1 MNRIL
6 PLILMFVT
14 ALNLF
19 SASDNPAKI
28 RYSDPKP
35 YTFPGGDAALMKYI
49 EENLQYPADAKAEG
63 VEGRVIVYI
72 AFNTDGSIDEVEVA
86 RGRHPSLDKEAV
98 RIVKSLPKFI
108 PHKEVGGNKDFRFV
122 LPITFKLLKGEEQ
135 K

>member
-1 MNRIL
+1 MKRIL
-6 PLILMFVT
+6 PLILMLVT

-19 SASDNPAKI
+19 AVGDNSANI
-28 RYSDPKP
+28 RYSDPRP

-72 AFNTDGSIDEVEVA
+72 TFNTDGSIGEVEVA

-108 PHKEVGGNKDFRFV
+108 PYKEGDGNKYFRFT
-122 LPITFKLLKGEEQ
+122 LPITFKLPKGEEQ

>member
-14 ALNLF
+14 ALNIF

-63 VEGRVIVYI
+63 VEGRVVIQFKVEV
-72 AFNTDGSIDEVEVA
+72 DGSIGEVEVA

-108 PHKEVGGNKDFRFV
+108 PHKEVGGNKDFSFV
-122 LPITFKLLKGEEQ
+122 LPITFKLPKDEEQ

>member
-1 MNRIL
+1 ML
-6 PLILMFVT
+6 VT

-28 RYSDPKP
+28 RYSYPKP

-72 AFNTDGSIDEVEVA
+72 TFNTDGSIGEVEVA

-108 PHKEVGGNKDFRFV
+108 PYKEDEGNKDFRFT
-122 LPITFKLLKGEEQ
+122 LPITFKLPKGEEQ

>member
-1 MNRIL
+1 
-6 PLILMFVT
+6 MFVT

-19 SASDNPAKI
+19 AVGDNPAKI

-72 AFNTDGSIDEVEVA
+72 TFNTDGSIDEVEVA

-122 LPITFKLLKGEEQ
+122 LPIRFKLPKGEEQ

>member
-1 MNRIL
+1 
-6 PLILMFVT
+6 MFVT

-28 RYSDPKP
+28 RYSDPIP

-72 AFNTDGSIDEVEVA
+72 AFNTDGSIGEVEVA

-108 PHKEVGGNKDFRFV
+108 PHKEVGGNKDFSFV
-122 LPITFKLLKGEEQ
+122 LPITFKLPKDEEQ

>member
-1 MNRIL
+1 ML
-6 PLILMFVT
+6 VT

-19 SASDNPAKI
+19 SAGDNPAKI

-72 AFNTDGSIDEVEVA
+72 TFNTDGSIGEVEVA

-108 PHKEVGGNKDFRFV
+108 PYKEDEGNKDFRFT
-122 LPITFKLLKGEEQ
+122 LPISFKLPKGEEQ

>member
-1 MNRIL
+1 ML
-6 PLILMFVT
+6 VT

-19 SASDNPAKI
+19 AVGDNSANI
-28 RYSDPKP
+28 RYSDPRP

-72 AFNTDGSIDEVEVA
+72 TFNTDGSIGEVEVA

-108 PHKEVGGNKDFRFV
+108 PYKEGDGNKYFRFV
-122 LPITFKLLKGEEQ
+122 LPIRFKLPKGEEQ
-135 K
+135 N

>member
-1 MNRIL
+1 MKRIL
-6 PLILMFVT
+6 LLILMLVT

-19 SASDNPAKI
+19 AVGDNPANI

-72 AFNTDGSIDEVEVA
+72 TFNTDGSIDEVEVA
-86 RGRHPSLDKEAV
+86 RGRHPYLDKEAV

-122 LPITFKLLKGEEQ
+122 LPIRFKLPKGEEQ

>member
-1 MNRIL
+1 ML
-6 PLILMFVT
+6 VT

-72 AFNTDGSIDEVEVA
+72 TFNTDGSIGEVEVA

-108 PHKEVGGNKDFRFV
+108 PHKEDDGNKDFRFT
-122 LPITFKLLKGEEQ
+122 LPISFKLPKGEEQ

>member
-1 MNRIL
+1 
-6 PLILMFVT
+6 MFVT

-19 SASDNPAKI
+19 AVGDNPANI

-72 AFNTDGSIDEVEVA
+72 TFNTDGSIGEVEVA

-108 PHKEVGGNKDFRFV
+108 PHKEVGGNKYFRFV
-122 LPITFKLLKGEEQ
+122 LPIRFKLPKGEEQ

>member
-1 MNRIL
+1 MKRIL
-6 PLILMFVT
+6 LLILMLVT
-14 ALNLF
+14 VLNLF
-19 SASDNPAKI
+19 SAGDNPAKI
-28 RYSDPKP
+28 RYSEPRP

-72 AFNTDGSIDEVEVA
+72 AFNTDGSIGEVEVA

-122 LPITFKLLKGEEQ
+122 LPITFKLPKGEEQ

>member
-1 MNRIL
+1 MKRIL
-6 PLILMFVT
+6 LLILMFVT

-19 SASDNPAKI
+19 AVGDNPANI

-72 AFNTDGSIDEVEVA
+72 TFNTDGSIGEVEVA

-108 PHKEVGGNKDFRFV
+108 PHKKVGGNKDFRFV
-122 LPITFKLLKGEEQ
+122 LPIRFKLPKGEEQ

>member
-35 YTFPGGDAALMKYI
+35 YTFPGGEAALMKYI

-63 VEGRVIVYI
+63 VEGRVIV
-72 AFNTDGSIDEVEVA
+72 
-86 RGRHPSLDKEAV
+86 
-98 RIVKSLPKFI
+98 
-108 PHKEVGGNKDFRFV
+108 
-122 LPITFKLLKGEEQ
+122 
-135 K
+135 

>member
-1 MNRIL
+1 ML
-6 PLILMFVT
+6 VT

-19 SASDNPAKI
+19 SAGDNPAKI
-28 RYSDPKP
+28 RYSEPRP

-63 VEGRVIVYI
+63 VEGRVVIQFKVEV
-72 AFNTDGSIDEVEVA
+72 DGSIDEVEVA

-108 PHKEVGGNKDFRFV
+108 PHKEDEGNKDFRFT
-122 LPITFKLLKGEEQ
+122 LPISFKLPKGEEQ

>member
-1 MNRIL
+1 ML
-6 PLILMFVT
+6 VT

-19 SASDNPAKI
+19 SVGDNPANI
-28 RYSDPKP
+28 RYSDPRP

-72 AFNTDGSIDEVEVA
+72 TFNTDGSIGEVEVA

-108 PHKEVGGNKDFRFV
+108 PHKEDNGNKDFRFT
-122 LPITFKLLKGEEQ
+122 LPISFKLPKGEEQ

>member
-1 MNRIL
+1 MKRIL
-6 PLILMFVT
+6 PLILMLVT

-19 SASDNPAKI
+19 AVGDNPAKI
-28 RYSDPKP
+28 RYSDPIP

-72 AFNTDGSIDEVEVA
+72 AFNTDGSIGEVEVA

-108 PHKEVGGNKDFRFV
+108 PYKEGDGNKDFRFV
-122 LPITFKLLKGEEQ
+122 LPIQFKLPKGEEQ

>member
-1 MNRIL
+1 MKRIL
-6 PLILMFVT
+6 PLILMLVT

-19 SASDNPAKI
+19 AVGDNPANI
-28 RYSDPKP
+28 RYSDPIP

-63 VEGRVIVYI
+63 VEGRVIIYI
-72 AFNTDGSIDEVEVA
+72 AFNTDGSIGEVEVA

-108 PHKEVGGNKDFRFV
+108 PYKEGDGNKDFRFV
-122 LPITFKLLKGEEQ
+122 LPIQFKLPKGEEQ

>member
-1 MNRIL
+1 MKRIL
-6 PLILMFVT
+6 PLILMLVT

-19 SASDNPAKI
+19 SAGDNLSKI
-28 RYSDPKP
+28 RYSEPRP

-72 AFNTDGSIDEVEVA
+72 TFNTDGSIGEVEVA
-86 RGRHPSLDKEAV
+86 RGRLPSLDKEAV

-108 PHKEVGGNKDFRFV
+108 AHKEDEGNKDFRFT
-122 LPITFKLLKGEEQ
+122 LPITFKLPKGEEQ

>member
-1 MNRIL
+1 MKRIL
-6 PLILMFVT
+6 PLILMLVT

-19 SASDNPAKI
+19 SVGDNPANI
-28 RYSDPKP
+28 RYSDPRP

-72 AFNTDGSIDEVEVA
+72 TFNTDGSIGEVEVA

-108 PHKEVGGNKDFRFV
+108 PHKEDNGNKDFRFT
-122 LPITFKLLKGEEQ
+122 LPISFKLPKGEEQ

>member
-6 PLILMFVT
+6 LLILMFVT

-63 VEGRVIVYI
+63 VEGRVIIQFKVEV
-72 AFNTDGSIDEVEVA
+72 DGSIGEVEVA

-108 PHKEVGGNKDFRFV
+108 PYKEGDGNKDFRFV
-122 LPITFKLLKGEEQ
+122 LPIQFKLPKGEEQ

>member
-1 MNRIL
+1 ML
-6 PLILMFVT
+6 VT
-14 ALNLF
+14 VLNLF
-19 SASDNPAKI
+19 SAGDNPAKI
-28 RYSDPKP
+28 RYSEPRP

-72 AFNTDGSIDEVEVA
+72 AFNTDGSISEVEVA

-108 PHKEVGGNKDFRFV
+108 PHKEVGGNKDFSFV
-122 LPITFKLLKGEEQ
+122 LPITFKLPKDEEQ

>member
-1 MNRIL
+1 MKRIL
-6 PLILMFVT
+6 SLILMLVT

-19 SASDNPAKI
+19 SAGDNPSKI
-28 RYSDPKP
+28 RYSEPRP

-63 VEGRVIVYI
+63 VEGRVVILFKVEV
-72 AFNTDGSIDEVEVA
+72 DGSIGAVKVV
-86 RGRHPSLDKEAV
+86 RGRYPSLDKEAV

-108 PHKEVGGNKDFRFV
+108 PHKEVGGNKDFRFE
-122 LPITFKLLKGEEQ
+122 LPIQFKLPKGEEQ

>member
-1 MNRIL
+1 MKRIL
-6 PLILMFVT
+6 PLILMLVT

-19 SASDNPAKI
+19 AVGDNPANI

-72 AFNTDGSIDEVEVA
+72 TFNTDGSIGEVEVA

-108 PHKEVGGNKDFRFV
+108 PHKKDEGNKDFRFT
-122 LPITFKLLKGEEQ
+122 LPISFKLPKGEEQ

>member
-1 MNRIL
+1 ML
-6 PLILMFVT
+6 VT

-19 SASDNPAKI
+19 AVGDNPAKI

-72 AFNTDGSIDEVEVA
+72 TFNTDGSIGEVEVA

-122 LPITFKLLKGEEQ
+122 LPIRFKLPKGEEQ

>member
-1 MNRIL
+1 MKRIL
-6 PLILMFVT
+6 PLILMLVT

-19 SASDNPAKI
+19 AVGDNPANI
-28 RYSDPKP
+28 RYSDPIP

-63 VEGRVIVYI
+63 VEGRVVIQFKVEV
-72 AFNTDGSIDEVEVA
+72 DGSIGAVKVV
-86 RGRHPSLDKEAV
+86 RGRYPSLDKEAV

-108 PHKEVGGNKDFRFV
+108 PHKEVGGNKDFRFE
-122 LPITFKLLKGEEQ
+122 LPIRFKLPKGEEQ

>member
-1 MNRIL
+1 MKRIL
-6 PLILMFVT
+6 SLILMLVT

-19 SASDNPAKI
+19 AVGDNPANI
-28 RYSDPKP
+28 RYSDPIP

-108 PHKEVGGNKDFRFV
+108 PYKEGDGNKDFRFV
-122 LPITFKLLKGEEQ
+122 LPIQFKLPKGEEQ

>member
-1 MNRIL
+1 MKRIL
-6 PLILMFVT
+6 SLILMLVT

-19 SASDNPAKI
+19 AVGDNPAKI
-28 RYSDPKP
+28 RYSDPIP

-72 AFNTDGSIDEVEVA
+72 AFNTDGSIGEVEVA

-108 PHKEVGGNKDFRFV
+108 PYKEGDGNKDFRFV
-122 LPITFKLLKGEEQ
+122 LPIQFKLPKGEEQ

>member
-1 MNRIL
+1 MKRIL

-19 SASDNPAKI
+19 AVGDNPANI

-72 AFNTDGSIDEVEVA
+72 TFNTDGSIGEVEVA

-122 LPITFKLLKGEEQ
+122 LPIRFKLPKGEEQ

>member
-6 PLILMFVT
+6 LLILMFVT

-19 SASDNPAKI
+19 AVGDNPANI

-72 AFNTDGSIDEVEVA
+72 AFNTDGSIGEVEVA

-108 PHKEVGGNKDFRFV
+108 PYKEGDGNKDFRFV
-122 LPITFKLLKGEEQ
+122 LPIQFKLPKGEEQ

>member
-1 MNRIL
+1 
-6 PLILMFVT
+6 MFVT

-19 SASDNPAKI
+19 AVGDNPANI

-72 AFNTDGSIDEVEVA
+72 TFNTDGSIGEVEVA

-122 LPITFKLLKGEEQ
+122 LPIRFKLPKGEEQ

>member
-1 MNRIL
+1 
-6 PLILMFVT
+6 
-14 ALNLF
+14 
-19 SASDNPAKI
+19 
-28 RYSDPKP
+28 
-35 YTFPGGDAALMKYI
+35 MKYI

-63 VEGRVIVYI
+63 VEGRVIVQI
-72 AFNTDGSIDEVEVA
+72 TFNTDGSIDEVEVA

-122 LPITFKLLKGEEQ
+122 LPITFKLPKGEEQ

>member
-1 MNRIL
+1 ML
-6 PLILMFVT
+6 VT

-19 SASDNPAKI
+19 SAGDNPAKI
-28 RYSDPKP
+28 RYSEPRP

-72 AFNTDGSIDEVEVA
+72 AFNTDGSIGEVEVA

-108 PHKEVGGNKDFRFV
+108 PYKEDEGNKDFRFT
-122 LPITFKLLKGEEQ
+122 LPISFKLPKGEEQ